1 MLLSIPNCHYI
12 SVQIGTVHVNKNPSD
27 GECGETARFVANA
40 FKCAEPVSGILLNR
54 ESLTRCKRGRWVR
67 SRQALLAVY
76 VLQQDAVVPDTV
88 HCCCC
93 IMCHTKI
100 EATKMCRVYRS
111 DLQQQQRC
119 SIMHPSGHPAARQQR
134 CSHVPIPRRAK
145 EMIIIPRIN
154 RFLPVWPITFPTLPH

>member
-1 MLLSIPNCHYI
+1 MESAARSLLSLQILSSAQSRFQVSCSNASPLPGATEVGGHDLGKHY
-12 SVQIGTVHVNKNPSD
+12 
-27 GECGETARFVANA
+27 
-40 FKCAEPVSGILLNR
+40 LL
-54 ESLTRCKRGRWVR
+54 STW
-67 SRQALLAVY
+67 Y
-76 VLQQDAVVPDTV
+76 VLQQHSVVPGTV

-93 IMCHTKI
+93 IMYHTKI
-100 EATKMCRVYRS
+100 EATKKCRVSRS